1 MNDQSEPDNRLES
14 TFDNKLDIYDLASLQ
29 TALHTHIPI
38 SGHMGIE
45 VDSYD
50 GERLVLSAPLA
61 NNINHQLSAFGGSLF
76 SLSALAGW
84 SMVQLKLAEM
94 KIAANT
100 VIAGGDVSYSQPVF
114 TTLHCEIELPAAY
127 PAFREKLLNTGKAS
141 ILLTSNILLDG
152 KSAMAFSGKY
162 VVRKI

>member
-1 MNDQSEPDNRLES
+1 VTDQSKPN
-14 TFDNKLDIYDLASLQ
+14 NILDIHDLASLQ
-29 TALHTHIPI
+29 TALHNLIPL
-38 SGHMGIE
+38 SEYMGVE
-45 VDSYD
+45 ADSYD

-61 NNINHQLSAFGGSLF
+61 NNINHQHSAFGGSLF

-84 SMVQLKLAEM
+84 GILQLKLAEM
-94 KIAANT
+94 KVNANT

-114 TTLHCEIELPAAY
+114 STLHCEIELPATY
-127 PAFREKLLNTGKAS
+127 PTFREKLLETGKAS

-152 KSAMAFSGKY
+152 ESAMAFNGKY

>member
-1 MNDQSEPDNRLES
+1 VNDQSVPDNTLVS
-14 TFDNKLDIYDLASLQ
+14 TFDNRLDIYDLASLQ

-45 VDSYD
+45 ADFYD
-50 GERLVLSAPLA
+50 GERLVLSSPLA
-61 NNINHQLSAFGGSLF
+61 NNINHQQSAFGGSLF
-76 SLSALAGW
+76 SLAALAGW
-84 SMVQLKLAEM
+84 GILQLKLAEM
-94 KIAANT
+94 KLTANT

-114 TTLHCEIELPAAY
+114 TTLHCEIELPATY
-127 PAFREKLLNTGKAS
+127 PAFRDKLLNTGKAS

-152 KSAMAFSGKY
+152 ESAMAFSGKY